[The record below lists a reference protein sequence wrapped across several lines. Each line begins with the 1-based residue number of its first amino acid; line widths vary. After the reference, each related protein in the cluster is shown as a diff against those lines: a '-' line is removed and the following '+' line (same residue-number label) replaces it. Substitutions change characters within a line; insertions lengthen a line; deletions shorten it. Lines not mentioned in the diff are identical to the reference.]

1 MLNLTVRVQE
11 RGQVTIPQKIREKWQ
26 LQKGDL
32 VAFVETEEG
41 VLIKPAEVVLVQ
53 QGVTSEALREELF
66 ARALALQNRFDD
78 LTAGEVDSLVNEAI
92 EWARQ

>member
-1 MLNLTVRVQE
+1 MSNLTVRVQE

-41 VLIKPAEVVLVQ
+41 VLIKPAEVV
-53 QGVTSEALREELF
+53 TSEAMREELF
-66 ARALALQNRFDD
+66 ARALALQNRFED
-78 LTAGEVDSLVNEAI
+78 LTAGEVDALVNEAI